1 MASGVR
7 SDQLKR
13 TITRFSLVTSTKCAL
28 AQKNAKQGV
37 SQGNLLG
44 TVNIASAA
52 STRRLTTERSEV
64 GRRHDYSFL
73 LAPLNTRHFIQ

>member
-1 MASGVR
+1 MAFGVR
-7 SDQLKR
+7 SDQLKKD
-13 TITRFSLVTSTKCAL
+13 FSPVIAWRDLT
-28 AQKNAKQGV
+28 QKNAKQGF
-37 SQGNLLG
+37 SPGNLLG

-52 STRRLTTERSEV
+52 STRRLTTERSEA